1 MDSCFSYSVKY
12 VNSYSGYA
20 EKFVTLPTNRS
31 ASANV
36 EQHTGG
42 VAPPLAMT

>member
-1 MDSCFSYSVKY
+1 MDCCFSYSVKY

-20 EKFVTLPTNRS
+20 EKFVTLYPKRS
-31 ASANV
+31 ASAYV
-36 EQHTGG
+36 EQRVEG